1 MKRMVVPDAM
11 RVTRLR
17 PGRKYCVLN
26 RMAEECGWKY
36 KDLVERLEAGRKTA
50 IAPYGEAKK
59 AEAKARHAAK
69 ASTAKPAVLTAS
81 GY

>member
-17 PGRKYCVLN
+17 PGRKYCVLS

-36 KDLVERLEAGRKTA
+36 KDLVERLEAGRKTS
-50 IAPYGEAKK
+50 IATYGEAKK
-59 AEAKARHAAK
+59 AEAKARHAAE